1 MRLAEIYVEDF
12 DIGELA
18 LLPNEL
24 KSFINRARRTQEFLG
39 RSEFGK
45 VAEIMIKTKMNTSY
59 RLVYRLIE
67 LTLILPSYVN
77 A

>member
-1 MRLAEIYVEDF
+1 MSEGHLDV
-12 DIGELA
+12 GS
-18 LLPNEL
+18 
-24 KSFINRARRTQEFLG
+24 KRTQEFLG